1 MSLVSPWEERQVKTL
16 EQATGARIVKGEL
29 PSESELGQR
38 ALTLLREALD
48 LDSRNDLVLEL
59 LGHLAARV
67 APRHDALAV
76 FRHLL
81 ERYRWTGVS
90 APTALDRVACLLAT
104 TDPNAAATLFGAVDA
119 RGVLTSSMQRDVA
132 AGREPE
138 LDAIAGAVLR
148 AASRHDLACPTVDRL
163 ARRILGTL
171 DAR

>member
-1 MSLVSPWEERQVKTL
+1 MRG
-16 EQATGARIVKGEL
+16 GARRWRPE
-29 PSESELGQR
+29 R

-104 TDPNAAATLFGAVDA
+104 TDPTAAATLFGAVDA
-119 RGVLTSSMQRDVA
+119 RGVLTSSMQRWIDERQRATESIDASIGPDRRAEFYEHGAVMSVA
-132 AGREPE
+132 QVTDEA
-138 LDAIAGAVLR
+138 LDAVIR
-148 AASRHDLACPTVDRL
+148 A
-163 ARRILGTL
+163 L
-171 DAR
+171 DDA